1 MIDDKC
7 HKIYLSSPFGFSFL
21 RHPNHLVLAGANN
34 GNVIITYQF
43 PRGPCSSKLRFFFWH
58 ILTVYFNCNYFPQYT
73 SELLECLL
81 GISPSGRNP
90 CGGNILT
97 LHFNFKI
104 SRRFTLSCQTSIFFA
119 RCCRTLV
126 ICAKTIDEAIKKNN
140 ICKMF

>member
-21 RHPNHLVLAGANN
+21 RHPNHLVLAGA
-34 GNVIITYQF
+34 
-43 PRGPCSSKLRFFFWH
+43 SSLPTNSSRPLFKQIEIFFWH

-90 CGGNILT
+90 CGGNNLT

-126 ICAKTIDEAIKKNN
+126 ISAKTIDEAIKKNN